1 MREEKETRKVKL
13 GIIGLGQRGRGLLYT
28 NLHVEEAEIYAV
40 CDVYDDRIEWARQRV
55 KKEKGYEPK
64 AYKDY
69 KQLLADE
76 EVEAV
81 VIATSWE
88 AHVSMAIDA
97 MRAGKITG
105 LEVSGAYDVEDCWA
119 LVQTYEQTKTP
130 IMFLENCCFDKFE
143 LLSTNLVRHGRLGKV
158 VYCHGAYGHDLRKEI
173 LGGAVNRHYRLN
185 NYRARCCDNYP
196 THQLGPIAKLLNIN
210 CGNKFLT
217 LSSVATVGGAGLEEF
232 AASEKNP
239 DKNQAG
245 IKFNQGDIVNTTL
258 TCANGEVV
266 TLTLDTTLP
275 RFYSRE
281 FTVRGTK
288 GIALQ
293 DPNVIMLDGDE
304 RLEEFWTAR
313 EFIKKNIDCAD
324 EFKDYLPDEWKN
336 ITADELN
343 WGHGGIDYLQFKAF
357 YRCILKGEE
366 MPIDIYDAATW
377 MCITP
382 LSERSI
388 KNGGAPVAVP
398 DFTRGQWHVR
408 ESKDVVKLPTVA
420 GTPEKRYQNNTGEI
434 QKGVGGNAG
443 ENEGV

>member
-1 MREEKETRKVKL
+1 MREEKETRKIKL
-13 GIIGLGQRGRGLLYT
+13 GIIGLGQRGCGLLYT

-40 CDVYDDRIEWARQRV
+40 CDVYDDRIEWAQQRV

-76 EVEAV
+76 KVEAV

-88 AHVSMAIDA
+88 AHVAMAIDA

-173 LGGAVNRHYRLN
+173 LGGVVNRHYRLN

-210 CGNKFLT
+210 RGNKFLT

-232 AASEKNP
+232 AASDKNP

-245 IKFNQGDIVNTTL
+245 IRFHQGDIVNTTL

-336 ITADELN
+336 ITTDELN

-357 YRCILKGEE
+357 YRCILNGEE

-382 LSERSI
+382 LSEQSI
-388 KNGGAPVAVP
+388 KNGGVPVAVP

-408 ESKDVVKLPTVA
+408 EAKDVVKLPQVE
-420 GTPEKRYQNNTGEI
+420 GTPEKQYQLSGEI
-434 QKGVGGNAG
+434 KKGVGGNAG